1 MDLSQYAEL
10 FLAESREHLS
20 ACNQLLLEWERRPA
34 ATEPVAGLFR
44 AVHTVKGMAATMGYG
59 RIADLAHRMENLLD
73 QLRRGGKAPS
83 EEIIQ
88 LLFRAT
94 DTLEKAVELAVAGR
108 EREADLSVLEAI
120 DQTAVQF
127 RPASQPS
134 ALARHL
140 APEPEPPP
148 PATVTAEMPLGAAT
162 QPEEGG
168 RRRRVQVAIRP
179 EAPLKGG
186 RAMLVIKKAE
196 KIGALYRLQPPLAA
210 FESDDFDGRFEFEL
224 ETTTEPARIEATLR
238 AVGDVERV
246 TVGGGTVA
254 ADDRVTPA
262 ESVAATAGP
271 QGGRT
276 RHIRVD
282 LRRLDTLMDL
292 IGELVTERGRLNE
305 LAARWIGKDPEID
318 DVAIHISRLSADL
331 QNEIIQ
337 ARMTP
342 VWQVFDRFPRL
353 VRDVARQLGKQVT
366 FRVEGKEIEL
376 DREILDEL
384 GDPLVHLLRNAVDHG
399 IEPPAERKQHKK
411 SPEGEIVLAAIRE
424 RSSVAISISDDGRGI
439 DRAQILEK
447 AKREGVV
454 GAHVEALSDDQLLRV
469 LARPGFSTAE
479 AVTNVSGRGVGIDVA
494 MTRIRALGGSIE
506 IRTEVGKGTS
516 FILRLP
522 VTLAIVRALIA
533 AVGQERYALPL
544 TYVAETVEFGTT
556 PLTTMEGKDAIV
568 LRDRVVPLVDL
579 RKLLGTNGGAPA
591 PPPRRPVI
599 VLEMGERRAGLVV
612 DGMLSQQEIVV
623 KGFDAP
629 EGTLPIF
636 SGATIMGDG
645 VPALILDAAGLV

>member
-20 ACNQLLLEWERRPA
+20 ACNQLLLEWERHPA
-34 ATEPVAGLFR
+34 SPEPVGGLFR
-44 AVHTVKGMAATMGYG
+44 AVHTIKGMAATMGYG
-59 RIADLAHRMENLLD
+59 RVADLSHRLENLLD
-73 QLRRGGKAPS
+73 HLRRGGKAPTD
-83 EEIIQ
+83 EILQ

-94 DTLEKAVELAVAGR
+94 DALEKAVGLAVAGR
-108 EREADLSVLEAI
+108 EREADLAI
-120 DQTAVQF
+120 LTDIDRLTLQTK
-127 RPASQPS
+127 PAPQPS

-140 APEPEPPP
+140 AEPVEPAE
-148 PATVTAEMPLGAAT
+148 PAEPLDSPRLTAAPAASGAS
-162 QPEEGG
+162 
-168 RRRRVQVAIRP
+168 RLVHVLIRP

-186 RAMLVIKKAE
+186 RAMLVIRKVQSLGTVHR
-196 KIGALYRLQPPLAA
+196 IQPAAAA
-210 FESDDFDGRFEFEL
+210 FESDDFDGRFAFEL
-224 ETTTEPARIEATLR
+224 ETAAAAADIETAVR
-238 AVGDVERV
+238 SVGDVERV
-246 TVGGGTVA
+246 TLGGGTDESQVAPAAPGETVA
-254 ADDRVTPA
+254 A
-262 ESVAATAGP
+262 
-271 QGGRT
+271 GGRG

-305 LAARWIGKDPEID
+305 LAARWVGKDPDID
-318 DVAIHISRLSADL
+318 EVAIHISRLSADL

-353 VRDVARQLGKQVT
+353 VRDVARQLNKQVA

-376 DREILDEL
+376 DRQILDEL

-399 IEPPAERKQHKK
+399 IEPPAERKRRKK

-439 DRAQILEK
+439 DRAEILDK
-447 AKREGVV
+447 AKREGIV
-454 GAHVEALSDDQLLRV
+454 GPHVESLSDDQLLRV

-479 AVTNVSGRGVGIDVA
+479 SVTSVSGRGVGIDVA
-494 MTRIRALGGSIE
+494 MTRIRALGGSVE
-506 IRTEVGKGTS
+506 IRTEPGKGTA

-533 AVGQERYALPL
+533 AVGHERYALPL

-599 VLEMGERRAGLVV
+599 VLEMGERRAGIVV

-629 EGTLPIF
+629 QGTLPVF